1 MRELTKKQK
10 VLLTKWVK
18 ESDKEIYSIDD
29 LETSQ
34 WEELVEVNDTEVLWQ
49 NANRFIRDLKMEELI

>member
-34 WEELVEVNDTEVLWQ
+34 WEELVKVNDTEVLWQ